1 MDTNPNAETVEVN
14 DDLDT
19 FSDEF
24 FGQSSP
30 EPEKTNSEVE
40 KPEENNDSAPKA
52 DDQDDTP
59 EDVEDTED
67 DDALANEDEDT
78 DDEEEDDEPAP
89 KPKKNRFQERIDELV
104 RKEREA
110 ERRAE
115 ALEQRLR
122 ELESGSKKEDT
133 PKPQPNTQ
141 EDGGPRPDAKNEDGT
156 DKYPLGEFDPSYVR
170 DLARHEAVSQLRLAR
185 EEEAQERRQ
194 AEIEQAKTQ
203 LLSEWEQKLAPAQER
218 YPDFEEKGQELVRG
232 FQDIEPAYGEHLT
245 AVLMGLDHGP
255 DVLYHLASNPDLANT
270 IIKSG
275 ATKATIAL
283 AELNAEFRSSLGT
296 SNEGSQTKKRVS
308 KAPNPPPTNKGS
320 AGGVRTV
327 APDTDDLDAFEAQF
341 FKKK

>member
-1 MDTNPNAETVEVN
+1 MDPNPNAETVEVN
-14 DDLDT
+14 EDLDA

-24 FGQSSP
+24 FGQNETKP
-30 EPEKTNSEVE
+30 EPTNSEAE
-40 KPEENNDSAPKA
+40 KPADDNSSADENT

-67 DDALANEDEDT
+67 NDDLADEDEDNG
-78 DDEEEDDEPAP
+78 EEEPAP
-89 KPKKNRFQERIDELV
+89 KPQKKNRFQERIDELV

-133 PKPQPNTQ
+133 PKPQPNKQ

-156 DKYPLGEFDPSYVR
+156 EKYPLGEFDPNYVR
-170 DLARHEAVSQLRLAR
+170 DLARHEAVTQLALAR
-185 EEEAQERRQ
+185 EQEAQERRQ
-194 AEIEQAKTQ
+194 QELEQAKNE
-203 LLSEWEQKLAPAQER
+203 LLGNWEEKLTPAKER
-218 YPDFEEKGQELVRG
+218 YPDFEDKGEALVGR
-232 FQDIEPAYGEHLT
+232 FSDIEPAYGEHLT

-255 DVLYHLASNPDLANT
+255 DVLYHLANNPDLATT
-270 IIKSG
+270 IIRSG
-275 ATKATIAL
+275 ATNATIAL
-283 AELNAEFRSSLGT
+283 AELNAEMRATLGT
-296 SNEGSQTKKRVS
+296 PNGADQSKKRVS
-308 KAPNPPPTNKGS
+308 KAPAPPPTNKGS
-320 AGGVRTV
+320 AGGVKTV